1 MINSRPLTP
10 PCIPFGTRRFFSFH
24 ILLDNSQTW
33 TCIPINS
40 CFKYKQLIIRSSVAE
55 SIRFIRTCYI
65 STIFYFTSS
74 PAVCISWN
82 TICISADKYN
92 IMMLLFLVNI
102 TSVNPLFHQFFS
114 ISLFSV
120 RYFMIFSLS
129 SFFPGNR
136 KSWDGA
142 GQDFCLPSPSSPTTP
157 KQAPDVLLLN
167 CYS

>member
-1 MINSRPLTP
+1 MISRPLTP

-33 TCIPINS
+33 TCISINS

-102 TSVNPLFHQFFS
+102 TSVNPLFHHTFLFEPKVISSGVSGKFFS
-114 ISLFSV
+114 DHSETSSGCTSVKLLF
-120 RYFMIFSLS
+120 IAK
-129 SFFPGNR
+129 PQPPC
-136 KSWDGA
+136 A
-142 GQDFCLPSPSSPTTP
+142 
-157 KQAPDVLLLN
+157 
-167 CYS
+167 

>member
-1 MINSRPLTP
+1 MISRPLTP

-102 TSVNPLFHQFFS
+102 TSVNPLFHQFF
-114 ISLFSV
+114 LNF
-120 RYFMIFSLS
+120 
-129 SFFPGNR
+129 SFFCQILYDFFIILVFSGNR

-157 KQAPDVLLLN
+157 KQTPDVLLLN

>member
-1 MINSRPLTP
+1 MISRPLTP

-40 CFKYKQLIIRSSVAE
+40 CFKYKQLIIRS
-55 SIRFIRTCYI
+55 
-65 STIFYFTSS
+65 

-102 TSVNPLFHQFFS
+102 TSVNPLFHQFF
-114 ISLFSV
+114 LNF
-120 RYFMIFSLS
+120 
-129 SFFPGNR
+129 SFFCQILYDFFIILVFSGNR

>member
-1 MINSRPLTP
+1 MISRPLTP

-40 CFKYKQLIIRSSVAE
+40 CFKYKQLIIRSSVTE

-65 STIFYFTSS
+65 SSIFYFTS
-74 PAVCISWN
+74 
-82 TICISADKYN
+82 
-92 IMMLLFLVNI
+92 
-102 TSVNPLFHQFFS
+102 FFS

-129 SFFPGNR
+129 SFFSGNR

-167 CYS
+167 CRS